1 MVRSPSYNP
10 GSLAIHSFEKPGIAE
25 KFPSISRHSVMSSSL
40 HQFLRHPHLPQ
51 PPDQVPNALV
61 NNLTTSEGLTPDPE
75 PPPDPD
81 LARSLEMMAHVI
93 ASMSEVPGSKGA
105 IKPCVPD
112 VFDGTDPHDLE
123 TFVFQ
128 CAMYFSACKGNFRD
142 DQSCALSYL
151 IGHPLDWFQT
161 ELTDSITADKDYP
174 PWFASYSAFISELQ
188 HLFGP
193 QDPITDAMN
202 CLEVLQYA

>member
-1 MVRSPSYNP
+1 V
-10 GSLAIHSFEKPGIAE
+10 I
-25 KFPSISRHSVMSSSL
+25 SSSL
-40 HQFLRHPHLPQ
+40 HQFLQHLHLPQ

-61 NNLTTSEGLTPDPE
+61 NNPTTSKGLTPDLE

-81 LARSLEMMAHVI
+81 LARSLEMMVHVI
-93 ASMSEVPGSKGA
+93 ASISEVPGSKSA
-105 IKPCVPD
+105 IKPRIPD
-112 VFDGTDPHDLE
+112 VFDGTDPRNLE

-142 DQSCALSYL
+142 DQTRVTFALSYL
-151 IGHPLDWFQT
+151 RGDPLDWFQT

-202 CLEVLQYA
+202 RLEATVDPRGWEIMTVIS